1 MRHARAYLVRLRAV
15 RDLLLVAAIVVALFT
30 VFGADRRAAS
40 ASAAAPE
47 ATGKAFHF
55 KSPSG
60 NIQCRMDAASVV
72 CLLVTN
78 SWRRLKTRPANC
90 DVDWIPTDMGMFLDP
105 RTGRWKVEVGGCR
118 GDVGPL
124 CYKADPCFV
133 LRYGR
138 FLRSVIFGTHQRGIR
153 CTSASNGITCTKIGR
168 EPGVR
173 GFRVAREGYVVF

>member
-1 MRHARAYLVRLRAV
+1 MGYVVKLPAV
-15 RDLLLVAAIVVALFT
+15 RASLLVVSIVVALFT
-30 VFGADRRAAS
+30 GLESYLGGTS
-40 ASAAAPE
+40 ARAAAPK
-47 ATGKAFHF
+47 ATERTFHF

-60 NIQCRMDAASVV
+60 NIQCRMDAASVN

-78 SWRRLKTRPANC
+78 RWRRLKPRPANC

-105 RTGRWKVEVGGCR
+105 RTGRWKVGIGGCR

-124 CYKADPCFV
+124 CYKADPCGV

-138 FLRSVIFGTHQRGIR
+138 SLRSVIFGTEQRGIR

-168 EPGVR
+168 KPGVR
-173 GFRVAREGYVVF
+173 GFRIAREGFAVF